1 MKEVCRVKVGIG
13 SRLPTLEPGA
23 FSLRQTLL
31 KVGNLAT
38 IRNAP
43 PVFCKGQ
50 KSLHCN
56 MNWQDYIVSDDQVLL
71 GKPIIKGTR
80 ISEELIMGL
89 LSSGWNEK
97 QILESYHT
105 LSETSL
111 RAVFT
116 YLKACMQQELD
127 FPISA

>member
-1 MKEVCRVKVGIG
+1 
-13 SRLPTLEPGA
+13 
-23 FSLRQTLL
+23 
-31 KVGNLAT
+31 
-38 IRNAP
+38 
-43 PVFCKGQ
+43 
-50 KSLHCN
+50 
-56 MNWQDYIVSDDQVLL
+56 MNWQDYIVSVDQVLL

-97 QILESYHT
+97 QILESYPT